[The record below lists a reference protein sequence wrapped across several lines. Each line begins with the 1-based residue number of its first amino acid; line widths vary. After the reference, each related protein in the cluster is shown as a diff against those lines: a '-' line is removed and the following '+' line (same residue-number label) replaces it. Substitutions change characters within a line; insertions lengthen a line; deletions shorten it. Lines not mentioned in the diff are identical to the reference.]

1 MSRAPSFTLDHQGLD
16 RREFLDRTRRYALG
30 GVAAGTAFEILGGSG
45 ARDLLA
51 AARQVPSE
59 QPPDIT
65 PPTITKLRDNLFSI
79 GGADAENSSSW
90 TGGSNFVFVTENHGV
105 VLVDTKNPGW
115 GRHMQRLVTSVT
127 DKPVTTIILTHT
139 HFDHTASNIEFSDT
153 VDIVAHVNCARSLA
167 QSTCNHVTGC
177 EYFQGQNSKY
187 LPGTTFTDRLSLFEG
202 NDRIELYYFGEAHT
216 DGDTIV
222 HIPSVNAVH
231 PGDLYPG
238 RYSPFIDTING
249 GSGLGYDNVLSQMVK
264 TFDNVEVMLPA
275 HRDNP
280 EPWQRLMEYSAWW
293 TDFVGTVRVG
303 RSAGKTAK
311 EIADAYTLPA
321 KHPGFGLNTKG
332 APTRLHINAGVIHD
346 ELGKQA

>member
-1 MSRAPSFTLDHQGLD
+1 MSRVPSFTLDQPGLD

-30 GVAAGTAFEILGGSG
+30 GVAAGTAFEVLGGSG

-59 QPPDIT
+59 QPLDIT
-65 PPTITKLRDNLFSI
+65 PPTITRLRDNLFSI

-115 GRHMQRLVTSVT
+115 GQHMQRLVASVT

-139 HFDHTASNIEFSDT
+139 HFDHTASNIEFPET

-177 EYFQGQNSKY
+177 EYFQGENKKF

-216 DGDTIV
+216 DGDTII

-231 PGDLYPG
+231 PGDVYPG

-293 TDFVGTVRVG
+293 TDFVGTVRAG

-321 KHPGFGLNTKG
+321 KHQGFGLNTKG
-332 APTRLHINAGVIHD
+332 APTRLHTNAGVIHD